1 MAFQACLG
9 TRRDGTPCQAPSN
22 TIGSSGYCWA
32 HDPASAIARRE
43 ARVRGGRNKAT
54 AVRAEKLVPVVLRPV
69 LDTLL
74 AAVDDVKGGALTA
87 QQAGALASL
96 AGAIVKVY
104 TAGVLDERVAALEL
118 SQVEGQARRSA

>member
-1 MAFQACLG
+1 MANYSCRG
-9 TRRDGTPCQAPSN
+9 TRRDGTPCQAPPS

-32 HDPASAIARRE
+32 HDPTNAVARRQ
-43 ARVRGGRNKAT
+43 AQAKGGRNKSTSA
-54 AVRAEKLVPVVLRPV
+54 RAEKLVPAVLRPV

-74 AAVDDVKGGALTA
+74 AAVDDVRGGALTT

-104 TAGVLDERVAALEL
+104 QAGVLEERVAALEL
-118 SQVEGQARRSA
+118 AQAEGQSRRSA